1 MTISLLTLYS
11 LERKYNV
18 YDVKKLLSRIFL
30 DFYDYLPIT
39 DGIIVFFSEEQKK
52 LWKEGI
58 IKPVI
63 HK

>member
-52 LWKEGI
+52 LWKEGT
-58 IKPVI
+58 IKPII

>member
-18 YDVKKLLSRIFL
+18 YDIKKLLSRIFL

-39 DGIIVFFSEEQKK
+39 DGIIVFFSEEEKK
-52 LWKEGI
+52 LWKEGAI
-58 IKPVI
+58 QPII

>member
-52 LWKEGI
+52 LWKEGA

>member
-39 DGIIVFFSEEQKK
+39 DGIIVFFSKEQKK
-52 LWKEGI
+52 LWKEGT

-63 HK
+63 YK